1 MSMLKSF
8 LFGDGHKG
16 SHHGHSSHH
25 HHHSKHK
32 SSYDRG
38 FSDGLWMK
46 SPSHHDR
53 KNSSYMRGH
62 FDGFDEGWEED
73 NDFL

>member
-1 MSMLKSF
+1 MSGIKSF
-8 LFGDGHKG
+8 LFGSGHKG

-25 HHHSKHK
+25 HSKHK
-32 SSYDRG
+32 KNSYERG

-46 SPSHHDR
+46 SPSRHDR
-53 KNSSYMRGH
+53 KNRDYMRGH